1 MERFWMSGRLA
12 ENLLEIRNDL
22 SALEEPGFWAVLGT
36 FEGDWTF
43 ARFGELSKQDFPESD
58 SKLTIGNWK
67 SSFSKSEYCQYVEQI
82 REQIAAGDFYQVNA
96 CRILSSEITSGDSL
110 SNLFNQILGENPAP
124 YAAYLNLPGIEI
136 ASASPERVLSMAGS
150 RIGTRPLQG
159 TSTTE
164 FFPDKDRAENL
175 MIVDLMRNDLS
186 QFCKPGS
193 VKTPR
198 LLDVESHPGLYHL
211 VSDIEGEIA
220 EGYSIGELLSLLMP
234 PGSVSGAPKSSAVKM
249 IKSYEGNRG
258 PYCGVLGWVE
268 DGRAEIAV
276 GIRTFW
282 RTGAEVKFGTGA
294 GITWDSVPEAEWE
307 ETELK
312 ARKLISL
319 VESSSYEIN

>member
-43 ARFGELSKQDFPESD
+43 ARFGELSKEYFPESD
-58 SKLTIGNWK
+58 SKLAIGNWK

-110 SNLFNQILGENPAP
+110 SNLFNQILRENPAP

-136 ASASPERVLSMAGS
+136 ASASPERFLSIAGS
-150 RIGTRPLQG
+150 RIVTSPIKG

-211 VSDIEGEIA
+211 VSDIEGDIA
-220 EGYSIGELLSLLMP
+220 EGYSIGDLLSLLMP

-249 IKSYEGNRG
+249 IRSYEGNRG

-268 DGRAEIAV
+268 DERAEIAV

-282 RTGAEVKFGTGA
+282 RTGAEIHFGTGA

>member
-58 SKLTIGNWK
+58 SKLAIENWK
-67 SSFSKSEYCQYVEQI
+67 SNFSKSEYCQYVEQI

-110 SNLFNQILGENPAP
+110 SNLFNQILRENPAP

-136 ASASPERVLSMAGS
+136 ASASPERFLSIAGS
-150 RIGTRPLQG
+150 RIVTSPIKG
-159 TSTTE
+159 TSATE